1 MSEPQPAKI
10 QVLVVDD
17 SSMMRRIIT
26 TAFDKHDNLHIAGYA
41 ANGLEAIE
49 AVRKLQ
55 LDVVVLDIEMPEMD
69 GLEALKEIR
78 KEHKRLPIVMFSTL
92 TQKGAQAAVMALTN
106 GATDYVG
113 KPTTAAG
120 SIHEALKVLEDEL
133 IPKVIGLGERVR
145 RRELLGNGSESP
157 LAKLLPSDLPL
168 TKPAAPVQ
176 PMALITPKTT
186 PPLSAAPPVLA
197 APAKAVVIG
206 VSTGGPMALM
216 HIFGQLTQPLHVP
229 VFIVQH
235 MPPTFTTLLA
245 ARLTATSE
253 MTIREP
259 EAGEVVQPGMVYLAP
274 GGQHMALVKEGAKLV
289 IQLNTD
295 PPENSCRPA
304 VDVLFRSAAQ
314 IYGKDLLGVILTG
327 MGQDGLKGC
336 EQIKAKQGQVI
347 AQDEASSV
355 IWGMPMAVV
364 KNNLADAVLPLDKV
378 MDEIIFRTRKV

>member
-1 MSEPQPAKI
+1 MFEPQPAKI

-26 TAFDKHDNLHIAGYA
+26 TAFDKHENIHIAGYA
-41 ANGLEAIE
+41 ANGIEAIE

-55 LDVVVLDIEMPEMD
+55 PDVVVLDIEMPEMD
-69 GLEALKEIR
+69 GLAALKEIR

-120 SIHEALKVLEDEL
+120 SINEALKVLEDEL

-145 RRELLGNGSESP
+145 RRESLGNGSESL
-157 LAKLLPSDLPL
+157 LAKPLPNALPL

-176 PMALITPKTT
+176 PIIVKTM
-186 PPLSAAPPVLA
+186 PPLGAAPPVLA
-197 APAKAVVIG
+197 APSKAVVIG

-216 HIFGQLTQPLHVP
+216 QIFGELTHPLHVP

-259 EAGEVVQPGMVYLAP
+259 ESGEVVEPGMVYLAP
-274 GGQHMALVKEGAKLV
+274 GGQHMALVKDGAKLV

-304 VDVLFRSAAQ
+304 VDVLFRSAAH